1 MLGVGDHAASGA
13 TVWTAP
19 NERRT
24 LGDLLADGPA
34 LFVFYLFDWSST

>member
-1 MLGVGDHAASGA
+1 MLGVGDRVPDA

-19 NERRT
+19 NERHT
-24 LGDLLADGPA
+24 LDELLTDGPA